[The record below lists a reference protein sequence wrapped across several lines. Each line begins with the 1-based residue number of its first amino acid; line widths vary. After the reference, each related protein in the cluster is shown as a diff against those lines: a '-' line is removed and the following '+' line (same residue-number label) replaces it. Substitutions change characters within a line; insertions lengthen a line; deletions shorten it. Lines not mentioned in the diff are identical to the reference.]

1 MILARR
7 QPALGCA
14 CYLATPDHQIVLA
27 VAKGSGHEV
36 IAPLKAML
44 RQQGQQRRPQQSVVV
59 AKIRGG
65 TGQQQGEVEDAGP
78 VGHCCA
84 AAVTH
89 MDGPA
94 FAGELLAGRLI
105 AGQTHVLAGDNQA
118 LGRLPEVGAGQAVM
132 GTVPQPA
139 LLLGQYLIRGVAG
152 GQGGKQDIGHEG
164 ASWAEAAQHST
175 RGGKQGKAPHGGALP
190 VC

>member
-1 MILARR
+1 
-7 QPALGCA
+7 
-14 CYLATPDHQIVLA
+14 
-27 VAKGSGHEV
+27 
-36 IAPLKAML
+36 ML

-78 VGHCCA
+78 VGHCGA
-84 AAVTH
+84 AAVAH

-152 GQGGKQDIGHEG
+152 GQGGKQGIGHQGHPEQRLPCTVPG
-164 ASWAEAAQHST
+164 AANKVKPRTAGLYLFVDERVRPVRRRAWAAAGS
-175 RGGKQGKAPHGGALP
+175 
-190 VC
+190 